1 MHVLL
6 YRLTEEIEEEVT
18 SPVDPLKLLAGELA
32 DYKVQMMYMYSG
44 TPL

>member
-6 YRLTEEIEEEVT
+6 YRLTEEEEVT

-32 DYKVQMMYMYSG
+32 DYKVQMMYMYSA